1 MSELQIFKWLF
12 MAYSLQKG
20 SRMFYPR
27 MFYQAI
33 QRSRFLSLFQ
43 GIILSQCPISG
54 SNIQNVNKI
63 MKSRANALKKYNI
76 LRIHMSMEISKRTS
90 ELMQVNS

>member
-1 MSELQIFKWLF
+1 
-12 MAYSLQKG
+12 MAFCGTQPAKG
-20 SRMFYPR
+20 PRMFYPR

-33 QRSRFLSLFQ
+33 QRSMFLSVFQ
-43 GIILSQCPISG
+43 GILSQCPISG

-63 MKSRANALKKYNI
+63 MKSRVNVLKKYKI
-76 LRIHMSMEISKRTS
+76 LRIHMSMETSKGIS